1 MSLTPHHFCMSS
13 ARKQNKKNKKNPS
26 SFFIR
31 TSLEMTKS
39 LGVHS
44 ESEEFDTWR
53 NKERRGSVLFLKERR
68 LAAAA
73 DGGNVQIN
81 STAAQRNNN

>member
-1 MSLTPHHFCMSS
+1 
-13 ARKQNKKNKKNPS
+13 
-26 SFFIR
+26 
-31 TSLEMTKS
+31 MTKS